1 MNSRILYK
9 SKLLS
14 LAIFLALF
22 SFSYSQDEI
31 NGDVGNGYD
40 LFQANCTACHHIDGQ
55 LVGPEVRNVVDRVR
69 EEAGGGRERLHAW
82 IKNNNGLRECGGAYA
97 SEVFDRLNN

>member
-40 LFQANCTACHHIDGQ
+40 LFQANCTACHQIDGQ
-55 LVGPEVRNVVDRVR
+55 LIGP
-69 EEAGGGRERLHAW
+69 
-82 IKNNNGLRECGGAYA
+82 
-97 SEVFDRLNN
+97 S